1 MPLPK
6 GLGGQTL
13 KTLQSLQPD
22 YDEPIQDP
30 PSPKK
35 PLLKGSQLAPGCA
48 LPAPINPSPQTYHKA
63 NTTVPGRPPA
73 KVLSSGFCSQ
83 LLHTRKT
90 GDVFY
95 LLQNLTTARAPLK
108 QDQGLSQESKRL
120 EFSEGLAQGK
130 KQRLSKKLRR
140 KLQMWLW
147 SQTFCPV
154 LYAWND
160 LGSRF
165 WPRYVKVGSCF
176 SKRSC
181 SVPEGMLCK
190 PSKSVHLTVLR
201 WRCQRRGGQRCGWIP
216 IQYPIISECKCS
228 C

>member
-1 MPLPK
+1 
-6 GLGGQTL
+6 
-13 KTLQSLQPD
+13 
-22 YDEPIQDP
+22 
-30 PSPKK
+30 
-35 PLLKGSQLAPGCA
+35 
-48 LPAPINPSPQTYHKA
+48 
-63 NTTVPGRPPA
+63 
-73 KVLSSGFCSQ
+73 
-83 LLHTRKT
+83 
-90 GDVFY
+90 
-95 LLQNLTTARAPLK
+95 
-108 QDQGLSQESKRL
+108 
-120 EFSEGLAQGK
+120 
-130 KQRLSKKLRR
+130 
-140 KLQMWLW
+140 MWLW

-216 IQYPIISECKCS
+216 IQYPIISESATAGGVASPVVPPSVKTPTPEPTEVETHKVVLMQCNIELVEEGVKHHLTLLLKLEDKLNWHLS
-228 C
+228 CDLMPNESIPELAAELVQLQLGFINEADQSQPLPCWKRP